1 MGVFSVK
8 TTFIKTTKIVRGKN
22 TIALICGLIL
32 KISLANSVWASS
44 DKTVAIVLSV
54 NGVTSPVL
62 EPYSSIK
69 GARKITLSQNAKL
82 TFRLLGKCQTVSV
95 RGGQIAF
102 EGYNFQLIG
111 GKLIK
116 KSQKA
121 CLRRVSLKRSVGIG
135 GMKLRGK
142 SKVIKIGLRPVFVL
156 SATKSPNDVKIT
168 VLKNRK
174 VIASGDFRGGYW
186 ALKNTL
192 QAGKFYDINLSS
204 SSSGRHQDI
213 QAQAEVQSPNDSIIL
228 VENSL

>member
-1 MGVFSVK
+1 MK

-22 TIALICGLIL
+22 TVALICGLIL
-32 KISLANSVWASS
+32 KILLANSVWASS

-54 NGVTSPVL
+54 NGFTSPVL

-69 GARKITLSQNAKL
+69 GASKITLSQNAKL

-102 EGYNFQLIG
+102 AGYNFRLIG

-186 ALKNTL
+186 ALKDTL
-192 QAGKFYDINLSS
+192 QVGKFYDINLSS

-228 VENSL
+228 IENSL